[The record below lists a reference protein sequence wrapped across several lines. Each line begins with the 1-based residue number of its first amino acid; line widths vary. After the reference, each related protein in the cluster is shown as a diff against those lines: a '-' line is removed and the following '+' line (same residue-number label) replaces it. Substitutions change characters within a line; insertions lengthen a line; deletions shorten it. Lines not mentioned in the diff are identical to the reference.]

1 MIYISNPA
9 APARRWN
16 MGKPRLAELPEP
28 AIPEAEKL
36 LGKQVFSHPHSAVFN
51 AWLKRHRVNLEARH
65 GVKGLGGG

>member
-1 MIYISNPA
+1 
-9 APARRWN
+9 